1 MNGAKT
7 ICAYCGQQKQLTAD
21 HVPPK
26 LLLDRPYPPN
36 LWVVPA
42 CSDCNQAFKADDEYT
57 RTVLALDIRA
67 TWNNAAQVNLPAI
80 MRSLQRRD
88 AQGFAA
94 LIRQQSSSMGIVT
107 PSGSPIN
114 IIEPERERINH
125 TGLHILRGLYFRET
139 GHPLPASAT
148 VKLSHK
154 AGLTADHPDI
164 LTMARLLLTVADRR
178 DGAIGTA
185 FSFMAGIGQHVSF
198 WVMLLYEYFFWAASI
213 DDRPKADTQSG
224 TAAGPERVQQSLD
237 LEANSRPR
245 PQLPLP

>member
-1 MNGAKT
+1 MTAANA

-57 RTVLALDIRA
+57 RTLLAVDIRA

-94 LIRQQSSSMGIVT
+94 LIARQSSSMGIVT
-107 PSGSPIN
+107 PSGSPID
-114 IIEPERERINH
+114 IIEPDRERINR

-139 GHPLPASAT
+139 GQPLPASAT
-148 VKLSHK
+148 VNLSHK
-154 AGLTADHPDI
+154 AGLTADHPDT
-164 LTMARLLLTVADRR
+164 LTMAKALFSVPDRR

-198 WVMLLYEYFFWAASI
+198 WGMLLYEYFFWAATV
-213 DDRPKADTQSG
+213 DERPKAETQSV
-224 TAAGPERVQQSLD
+224 TATDAEPVQQS
-237 LEANSRPR
+237 
-245 PQLPLP
+245 